1 MSMKEVECERED
13 MDNELFDLFVNYYRE
28 NLIKD
33 CNSFYMVSGS
43 GTNLVG
49 ED

>member
-1 MSMKEVECERED
+1 MSMNEVECESED
-13 MDNELFDLFVNYYRE
+13 MDNELFDLFVNYYRD

-43 GTNLVG
+43 GSNLF
-49 ED
+49 EEA